1 MPTFETNTGAETAA
15 AERLAATQE
24 FRPRKRDWKG
34 DLDETFNPAPI
45 PPEVKKAIDQRIDNL
60 MRQCRGPDETLF
72 ALREWWTGTKRIA
85 ARLWDLI
92 ASRLPWRKDD
102 DDEEEVAEEA
112 VSVPE
117 EGEPRPGKPAAQ
129 TSSAQREQ
137 RGRRRHG
144 RRGGSGNNGGSSD
157 KGGQRDW
164 RENSY

>member
-1 MPTFETNTGAETAA
+1 MPTFETNSAADTAA

-24 FRPRKRDWKG
+24 FRPRKREWKG

-45 PPEVKKAIDQRIDNL
+45 PPEVKKAIDQRVDNI

-72 ALREWWTGTKRIA
+72 ALREWWNGAKRIA
-85 ARLWDLI
+85 ARLWDLLT
-92 ASRLPWRKDD
+92 SRLPWRKDE
-102 DDEEEVAEEA
+102 DDEEEAEETA
-112 VSVPE
+112 PE
-117 EGEPRPGKPAAQ
+117 EGEPRAGKPAAQ
-129 TSSAQREQ
+129 IPAPQREH

-144 RRGGSGNNGGSSD
+144 RRGGGGGSD